1 MSASQPAGPAFV
13 RQAPMQAPT
22 MLAPPQQL
30 PQQPP
35 MQGPPMQAAPM
46 QPQAPIIA
54 IPRPQ
59 PPPYLA
65 SHTASRLGRPVE
77 PWKDSLRQVM
87 FLWGVLLLI
96 VFVTPLATSD
106 LKFHWHQIIDGA
118 GTAKLPS
125 LVIAAIGLLSAIVAP
140 IPMPPA
146 ARGIIAAIFG
156 LAGIVVP
163 LALVAL
169 PPWQMLVTMGALLVL
184 VPSLLLRSEYRD
196 ALLPRLLITLGALAF
211 LMLFLLPERGTIP
224 LVGLFKSLVDAP
236 AAEKVVPGL
245 VLGQLAVVLMSLLLG
260 WLPSPATG
268 GAKVWAWLLIL
279 WSLVAHLVTFFAGG
293 HLLDHLKAA
302 PNEVLVG
309 WISDGGA
316 GTLAL
321 GAAYLV
327 LFGYGLASVIG
338 KQLE

>member
-1 MSASQPAGPAFV
+1 
-13 RQAPMQAPT
+13 
-22 MLAPPQQL
+22 
-30 PQQPP
+30 
-35 MQGPPMQAAPM
+35 MQAAPM
-46 QPQAPIIA
+46 QPQAPIMA

-65 SHTASRLGRPVE
+65 SHTASRLGRPIE

-96 VFVTPLATSD
+96 VFVIPLQTSE
-106 LKFHWHQIIDGA
+106 LRFHWHQIIDSA

-125 LVIAAIGLLSAIVAP
+125 LLIAAIGLLSALVAP
-140 IPMPPA
+140 IPIQPA
-146 ARGIIAAIFG
+146 ARGVIAAIFG

-163 LALVAL
+163 IALVGL
-169 PPWQMLVTMGALLVL
+169 PSWQMLVTMGAILVL

-196 ALLPRLLITLGALAF
+196 ALLPRLLVTVSALAY
-211 LMLFLLPERGTIP
+211 LMLFLVPDRGTIP
-224 LVGLFKSLVDAP
+224 LVGLFKMLGD
-236 AAEKVVPGL
+236 VPGAQKFVPAL
-245 VLGQLAVVLMSLLLG
+245 VLGELAVVLMSLLLA

-268 GAKVWAWLLIL
+268 GAKVWAWILIL
-279 WSLVAHLVTFFAGG
+279 WSLIAHLVSFLIGADLF
-293 HLLDHLKAA
+293 DKIRAA
-302 PNEVLVG
+302 PNDVLVG
-309 WISDGGA
+309 WITSGGSGPA
-316 GTLAL
+316 AMAI